1 VGECPSG
8 EALAQSQRRGAAAVR
23 CPHLPTHKSYHPR
36 PPTWCCSGH
45 ALSAFQPRRRRRC
58 SCRRPC
64 RCPAALS
71 LPAVCC
77 TAAALH
83 HAARECPPPS
93 TYPSAPPPSRACPL
107 WVLPPVL
114 GADYSPST
122 PNPTYVVAFV
132 APPKA
137 SKPAS
142 HPTRQQSFT
151 SHLLRPPLLP
161 ISSRDVDQ
169 SALHHTALRSWF
181 LSW

>member
-8 EALAQSQRRGAAAVR
+8 EALAQSRRTPAPSSPSSPSAD
-23 CPHLPTHKSYHPR
+23 THKIISSPSPDLVLPASR
-36 PPTWCCSGH
+36 SLCL
-45 ALSAFQPRRRRRC
+45 LSALALALALALAV
-58 SCRRPC
+58 
-64 RCPAALS
+64 AALS
-71 LPAVCC
+71 LLPAVCC

-93 TYPSAPPPSRACPL
+93 AYPRPPPPSRACPL

-114 GADYSPST
+114 AADYSHST

-142 HPTRQQSFT
+142 HPARQQSFT